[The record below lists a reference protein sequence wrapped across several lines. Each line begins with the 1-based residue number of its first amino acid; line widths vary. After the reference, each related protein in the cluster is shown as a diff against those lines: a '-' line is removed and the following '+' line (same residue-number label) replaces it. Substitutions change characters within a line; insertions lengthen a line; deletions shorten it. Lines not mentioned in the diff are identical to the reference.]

1 MADDN
6 SIIVEL
12 IASGKDE
19 FVRSLTDSAN
29 SASNL
34 TKKIDVLDKSLDENN
49 KTTKDY
55 SKTLSDNTKKVINN
69 NNAVDK
75 LIAGEIN
82 ARTAVRELKKEMI
95 QLAIQGK
102 QNSAEYLKL
111 KDTLGNL
118 SDTIGDVSAEI
129 SQAGSDTRGLDQTI
143 RVATTLTSGFSVLQ
157 GATALFGTENKK
169 LEETLVKVN
178 SLMLV
183 LNGLQQIQEE
193 LKKKDTI
200 FTGLQTG
207 AQRIYAVA
215 VGQSTGAMLLF
226 RQALLGLGIGAII
239 AGVYLAVKA
248 FQAWNKETND
258 AAKVNKI
265 LADSRKEATQNI
277 SNEIGELTR
286 LTLIAK
292 NENLTKQDRQN
303 AIKQIN
309 DNYPE
314 YLGNINL
321 ENIGTEKT
329 NDLINDQIN
338 LLVKRGQVKILTSK
352 LAEENIKKQRIIDG
366 LELDGITKI
375 RIAINK
381 FFGFQKD
388 ANRIKNEAIVSDYKN
403 TLNEIDFLNK
413 ALNKIFEDLGK
424 SQQSVLETTTKNTQ
438 QSAQEKSKVVL
449 NELEKLKAELQKKQ
463 KELETEISRLVV
475 KDGQTESKLSI
486 DLRANITGIEQQIKV
501 IEDLISNKPIE
512 LQIDVSPQVSF
523 VGESLKLQIEDLKKE
538 IQFLFNDIFT
548 SGEVPLA
555 NPQLQSLLA
564 QLKEAEENL
573 KIFEDAY
580 NAIFEQFT
588 DDGVQL
594 PPLLDEF
601 DIDNFTSSIGE
612 LTSIGKDKYKEYYD
626 YIQSLREQDIINE
639 EIANDAIQKLNE
651 SRQNTIIERANVA
664 KDIYSEFANVITGI
678 TDTISQASKQ
688 RYEQDVA
695 ELEQKKE
702 RGIISEKQYQ
712 REVAKLQKEQA
723 LREYRINVTKAFMQV
738 PMVVLN
744 ALTTVPFPANI
755 VLATLYGG
763 IALAQAALVA
773 KNKPKFRD
781 GGLVSRIFK
790 GSGLVK
796 GNSHEQG
803 GVNAELEGNEF
814 VIKKRAV
821 DKYGVGFFDKVNNL
835 EYTPYVDLYNGLK
848 SLKVTNTEYKDNSI
862 NKYLEKIS
870 ILTSY
875 NREQKDL
882 LKKNNELLDSI
893 QNKLNQKK
901 YARV

>member
-34 TKKIDVLDKSLDENN
+34 AKKVDVLDKSLDENN

-55 SKTLSDNTKKVINN
+55 SKNLSDNTKKVIDN

-95 QLAIQGK
+95 QLALQGK

-143 RVATTLTSGFSVLQ
+143 RVATTLTAGFSVLK

-169 LEETLVKVN
+169 LEETIVKVN

-183 LNGLQQIQEE
+183 LNGLQQIQAE
-193 LKKKDTI
+193 LTKKDSI
-200 FTGLQTG
+200 FTQALTK
-207 AQRIYAVA
+207 AKLAFNVV
-215 VGQSTGAMLLF
+215 VGQSTGVMKLF
-226 RQALLGLGIGAII
+226 RIALASTGILLLISII
-239 AGVYLAVKA
+239 ATLVANFDKLKNYLYNLFPALKQLGANFDVIKDKVINFVKGAVLSFINSFIEA
-248 FQAWNKETND
+248 YNSSLLLRYAISVVGATFQSVGDVIVT
-258 AAKVNKI
+258 
-265 LADSRKEATQNI
+265 
-277 SNEIGELTR
+277 
-286 LTLIAK
+286 IAK
-292 NENLTKQDRQN
+292 NIGAVFTTLWSAISDPKN
-303 AIKQIN
+303 AITNLKKGFNQIV
-309 DNYPE
+309 
-314 YLGNINL
+314 
-321 ENIGTEKT
+321 T
-329 NDLINDQIN
+329 NF
-338 LLVKRGQVKILTSK
+338 K
-352 LAEENIKKQRIIDG
+352 
-366 LELDGITKI
+366 
-375 RIAINK
+375 
-381 FFGFQKD
+381 
-388 ANRIKNEAIVSDYKN
+388 
-403 TLNEIDFLNK
+403 
-413 ALNKIFEDLGK
+413 DLGK
-424 SQQSVLETTTKNTQ
+424 NVYDNFSQGLENAK
-438 QSAQEKSKVVL
+438 KSKL
-449 NELEKLKAELQKKQ
+449 NLIDMDKLFPKSSKATDKGKEIGTDIKKGA
-463 KELETEISRLVV
+463 
-475 KDGQTESKLSI
+475 KDE
-486 DLRANITGIEQQIKV
+486 
-501 IEDLISNKPIE
+501 IEDKPLE
-512 LQIDVSPQVSF
+512 VQIDVSPQVSF

-548 SGEVPLA
+548 SGDVPLA

-564 QLKEAEENL
+564 QLKEAEKNL

-626 YIQSLREQDIINE
+626 YIQSLREQGIINE
-639 EIANDAIQKLNE
+639 EIANDAIKKLNE

-664 KDIYSEFANVITGI
+664 KNIYSEFANVITGI

-688 RYEQDVA
+688 RYEQDVS

-781 GGLVSRIFK
+781 GGLVSRLFK

-796 GNSHEQG
+796 GNNHEQG

-814 VIKKRAV
+814 VIKKKAV

-848 SLKVTNTEYKDNSI
+848 SLKITNTEYKDSSI